1 MMQAS
6 RMNIILIMLSA
17 FLAVACSS
25 TRSQYYVLDS
35 IAAQKPAVEAA
46 SSLSLSSI
54 AITQLEI
61 PNYLD
66 RPHMVSRDAGNQL
79 QIAEYDQW
87 GGRLRDNIARTLAD
101 DLAARLPHVT
111 VSAAPMPGSMDA
123 EVQLLVDIRQFE
135 RLHDGRVH
143 LKLQWHVRHA
153 QQEKMQSHLE
163 HLQSE
168 QSIGAGDYDAIAAAM
183 SQLLAQLA
191 ENMADTLLKER
202 Q

>member
-163 HLQSE
+163 RLQSE

>member
-1 MMQAS
+1 MQAS

>member
-1 MMQAS
+1 MKQAS

>member
-1 MMQAS
+1 
-6 RMNIILIMLSA
+6 
-17 FLAVACSS
+17 
-25 TRSQYYVLDS
+25 
-35 IAAQKPAVEAA
+35 
-46 SSLSLSSI
+46 
-54 AITQLEI
+54 
-61 PNYLD
+61 
-66 RPHMVSRDAGNQL
+66 MVSRDAGNQL